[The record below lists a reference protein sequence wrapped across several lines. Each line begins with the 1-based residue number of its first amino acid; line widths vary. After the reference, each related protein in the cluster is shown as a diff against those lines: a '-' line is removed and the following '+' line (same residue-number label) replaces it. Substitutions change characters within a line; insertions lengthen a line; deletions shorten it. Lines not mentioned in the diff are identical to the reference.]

1 MSGENISPPW
11 REQELSLQAVKEKY
25 SDLSPFII
33 LKIDVQRRGAK
44 ITRRALDAIN
54 PEKDAAFYRG
64 INLESKGVIPYG
76 FLLRDGTSVL
86 CTIEDEAETSFK
98 RFREP
103 YTIDLVNGRPALTDQ
118 GEFIDEIYYLPNP
131 HFTNKVTTRGTP
143 MWHVLMSRPQRM
155 DINLYQTCDFWK
167 LAGMNCKYC
176 VAGTTFNSTKGEKA
190 EIVNLD
196 DVEEAVVEALKQPG
210 RYRSVF
216 FCSGSML
223 GGAEPQDDEVN
234 LYIEMLQRVG
244 KYFRDKKVM
253 SQIVATAFT
262 EKQLRRLHNET
273 MLCGYTADLEVLN
286 EEVFNW
292 VCPGKAK
299 YIGYQGWKERLF
311 KAAEIFGPGS
321 VSTGVVSGVEMVE
334 PQGFKSEE
342 EALEKCLAEAEDLAK
357 HGVTVSQQIYHLEQG
372 SVFQHKKTATLDYL
386 TAFAKGIDQISRRY
400 NLECLCDDYRTCGN
414 HPSGDLARIWQGG
427 KECR

>member
-1 MSGENISPPW
+1 MSNEDVSSPAAW
-11 REQELSLQAVKEKY
+11 REQEPSYREVIKKY
-25 SDLSPFII
+25 PDVSPFVI
-33 LKIDVQRRGAK
+33 LKTDVQRRGAK
-44 ITRRALDAIN
+44 ITRRALQAVD

-64 INLESKGVIPYG
+64 INLESKGNIPYG

-86 CTIEDEAETSFK
+86 CTIEDEADTSFK

-103 YTIDLVNGRPALTDQ
+103 YTIDLVNGKPALTDL
-118 GEFIDEIYYLPNP
+118 GEFIEEIFYLPNP
-131 HFTNKVTTRGTP
+131 WFTNKLTSKGTP

-176 VAGTTFNSTKGEKA
+176 VAGTTFNATKGEKA
-190 EIVNLD
+190 EIVDLE
-196 DVEEAVVEALKQPG
+196 DVEEAVAEALKQPG

-216 FCSGSML
+216 FCSGSLL

-244 KYFRDKKVM
+244 KYFTEKKVM

-262 EKQLRRLHNET
+262 EKQLRRLYNET
-273 MLCGYTADLEVLN
+273 MLCAYTADLEVLD
-286 EEVFNW
+286 ETVFNW

-299 YIGYQGWKERLF
+299 YIGYKTWKERLF
-311 KAAEIFGPGS
+311 KAAEIFGYGR

-334 PQGFKSEE
+334 PHGFKSET
-342 EALEKCLAEAEDLAK
+342 EALEKYLAETEDLAK
-357 HGVTVSQQIYHLEQG
+357 HGVTVSQQVYHLEPG
-372 SVFQHKKTATLDYL
+372 SVFQWKKTATLNHL
-386 TAFAKGIDQISRRY
+386 IAFARGIDQISRRY
-400 NLECLCDDYRTCGN
+400 KLECFCDDYRTCGN
-414 HPSGDLARIWQGG
+414 HPSTDLARVWQG
-427 KECR
+427 K